1 MEETPAE
8 AEPETEDSDS
18 PPEWVK
24 PLLNQ
29 TQNTEPMASA
39 SAETISKAPAVSLP
53 EAFRL
58 QAAGRETAYTIKVFH
73 EDEDCF
79 LTEQDARQAFAHL
92 GIILLFQRKDNTAE
106 PMVLW
111 QKTLHSISTQKVGGQ
126 FYFSLRELAELTGTD
141 AMQTPNGG
149 FSLRRLD
156 GKVWIDPFVTA

>member
-1 MEETPAE
+1 MLFRS
-8 AEPETEDSDS
+8 EDSDS

-92 GIILLFQRKDNTAE
+92 GITLLFQRKGNTVE